1 MNALDESFKPCLGSS
16 SAESYPFTVI
26 LSLKT
31 KRTKRDI
38 FLGKDSEI
46 EPFSSIPVHP

>member
-1 MNALDESFKPCLGSS
+1 MNALDESFKPCLGRS
-16 SAESYPFTVI
+16 SAESCPFTVI

-31 KRTKRDI
+31 KITKRGI

-46 EPFSSIPVHP
+46 EPFSSVPVYP